1 MGIMAAGM
9 HYAGFCRF
17 VGKIVL
23 LVQRKSVD
31 ISPQGNAP
39 PRLRSPEVSHDTAFS
54 APEASPDILEPKRS
68 EIFFY
73 KKGCLLFF
81 PWKFRICVKP
91 VTEPGDFLRH
101 SVCLFNNCRYIHAE
115 AAPLSRGG
123 VLFSPLSCFFDVLRC
138 VGFETATFTP

>member
-9 HYAGFCRF
+9 HYAGFCRL

-39 PRLRSPEVSHDTAFS
+39 PRLRSSEVSHDTAFS

-68 EIFFY
+68 EIFFN
-73 KKGCLLFF
+73 KKRCFLFF

-91 VTEPGDFLRH
+91 VAEPGDFL
-101 SVCLFNNCRYIHAE
+101 
-115 AAPLSRGG
+115 
-123 VLFSPLSCFFDVLRC
+123 
-138 VGFETATFTP
+138 